1 MSTAPPAVPKP
12 ESPADAAKAAE
23 AAANSSLYVGDLDRD
38 VVEAQLFETF
48 SGTSDFAEFVNSGSA
63 CASLPWGGGGCVWWW
78 VAVVE
83 CLGRSN
89 RSVESVEASSG
100 GGGR

>member
-1 MSTAPPAVPKP
+1 MSTAQPAPAVPKP

-48 SGTSDFAEFVNSGSA
+48 SGAFRFSDSGSGMQ
-63 CASLPWGGGGCVWWW
+63 ASSFPWGEGVP
-78 VAVVE
+78 AVM
-83 CLGRSN
+83 
-89 RSVESVEASSG
+89 
-100 GGGR
+100 GGRR